1 MECSEET
8 LALLSEP
15 RNGEGTVVSSP
26 CTTDRP
32 QYTGKAFGFF
42 RRNKLKGSVCF
53 SPHVTVCHDHAQQV
67 LTSVDLDAF
76 HFWEGKTWK
85 LRKRKTG
92 HALGFAC
99 RVSQLC
105 EVIDSDLARDACRH
119 DIGPRCSLL
128 QESQEP
134 LSLPAVL
141 IRDHCDDVHR
151 FVGSHATDDVHSSV
165 LGDVSNFYDQPQGSQ
180 EPLSSSA
187 VLIRDQDCT
196 HLEPSN
202 LLECCDPR
210 IALGDITNI
219 SQCFDKTSNHA
230 FMALLDED
238 VASFMQKSNPKS
250 TTCKQSP
257 FPDDG
262 NPILEGVAQGQV
274 DPIPLEGSSP
284 SNDAISDGYSASV
297 ATDSSQAFPPS
308 TAGGRHEFNFISPC

>member
-1 MECSEET
+1 M
-8 LALLSEP
+8 LSEP
-15 RNGEGTVVSSP
+15 RNGKGTVVSSP

-165 LGDVSNFYDQPQGSQ
+165 LGDVSNFSDQPQGSQ

-196 HLEPSN
+196 LWN
-202 LLECCDPR
+202 L
-210 IALGDITNI
+210 
-219 SQCFDKTSNHA
+219 
-230 FMALLDED
+230 
-238 VASFMQKSNPKS
+238 
-250 TTCKQSP
+250 
-257 FPDDG
+257 
-262 NPILEGVAQGQV
+262 
-274 DPIPLEGSSP
+274 
-284 SNDAISDGYSASV
+284 AICLSV
-297 ATDSSQAFPPS
+297 VTQEL
-308 TAGGRHEFNFISPC
+308 H